1 MTAEEAIKEIEAQSS
16 TGVKGFQVISM
27 DEDDIEMYGDKEL
40 KERFAKM
47 TDKQKEKLLSLLM
60 DEVYDTME
68 EAEPYGFG
76 NMFRD
81 TLIFI
86 DGENRRGELYA
97 ECNGEE

>member
-1 MTAEEAIKEIEAQSS
+1 MTAEEAIKEIEAQSRI
-16 TGVKGFQVISM
+16 GVKGFQVISM

-47 TDKQKEKLLSLLM
+47 TDKQKAKLLSLLM
-60 DEVYDTME
+60 DEIYDTME

-86 DGENRRGELYA
+86 DEENKRGELYEA
-97 ECNGEE
+97 CNGEE

>member
-1 MTAEEAIKEIEAQSS
+1 MTAEEAIKEIEAQSNG
-16 TGVKGFQVISM
+16 TCVKGFQVISM
-27 DEDDIEMYGDKEL
+27 CEDDIEMYGDKEL

-47 TDKQKEKLLSLLM
+47 TDRQKAKLLSLLM

-81 TLIFI
+81 TLKFI

-97 ECNGEE
+97 NSEE